1 MDNLLNIYDFKKA
14 NEFQIKLLQPLNN
27 FETKKFTFDA
37 YNQLQRVPNKFVPFR
52 LRKLIEC
59 KKFIRCLKARI
70 KSTKNLRS

>member
-14 NEFQIKLLQPLNN
+14 NEIQIKLLQPLNN

-37 YNQLQRVPNKFVPFR
+37 YQLQRVPNKFVPFR

-70 KSTKNLRS
+70 STKNLRS